1 MRDFPVK
8 KTSWWHLPHR
18 FLLVWISVAIMVSG
32 ALQIRAAF
40 MATQDPDRGAVNRI
54 YEIVHHD
61 EKVLLGAIHKI
72 GRKPYAVDL
81 DERKRP
87 PRSERFVATSTF
99 LRPNPRAP
107 PHTPRAP
114 PRLT

>member
-1 MRDFPVK
+1 MRD
-8 KTSWWHLPHR
+8 KTKRTPFWHLPHR
-18 FLLVWISVAIMVSG
+18 LLLVWISVAIMFSG
-32 ALQIRAAF
+32 ALQTRAAF
-40 MATQDPDRGAVNRI
+40 MATQDPDRGSVNRV

-61 EKVLLGAIHKI
+61 EQVLVGAYHKI
-72 GRKPYAVDL
+72 GRKPYAVTY
-81 DERKRP
+81 DELKLP
-87 PRSERFVATSTF
+87 PRSERFVAASTF